1 LSHLNT
7 PILKDGI
14 FMRKDITN
22 QKYNKEEEE
31 EEEEAP
37 FILY

>member
-1 LSHLNT
+1 
-7 PILKDGI
+7 
-14 FMRKDITN
+14 MRKDITN